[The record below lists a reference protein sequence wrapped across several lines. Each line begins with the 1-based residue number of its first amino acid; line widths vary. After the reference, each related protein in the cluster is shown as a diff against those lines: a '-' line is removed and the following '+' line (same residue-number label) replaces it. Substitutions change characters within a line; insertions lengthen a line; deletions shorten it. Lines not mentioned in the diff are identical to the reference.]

1 MTLLL
6 TILAWAVAAIC
17 LLLALIIW
25 AACKAAGVSD
35 EVSDRLFRQHTSG
48 QERK

>member
-1 MTLLL
+1 MTLFL
-6 TILAWAVAAIC
+6 TILAWGLAAIC
-17 LLLALIIW
+17 LFLALVVW

-35 EVSDRLFRQHTSG
+35 EVSDRLFRQHMNG

>member
-1 MTLLL
+1 MIVVL
-6 TILAWAVAAIC
+6 TALAWGLAAFF
-17 LLLALIIW
+17 LLCAFVVW

-35 EVSDRLFRQHTSG
+35 EVSDRLFRQHTNG